1 MLIGALSPAAR
12 VIGRLGPAI
21 EKYLAVIEALLIVI
35 EVGPEFVAVA
45 AITLLVPGTT
55 LPKFRLLAP
64 IVRMLVCDCFGL
76 SAFMT
81 WHPLKKGKETS
92 STVAAIC
99 ANCFEKIVVV
109 AVFRM
114 MTMRPS
120 PLGCI
125 PRTRGRLLDG
135 SVAFL

>member
-35 EVGPEFVAVA
+35 DVGPEFVAVA
-45 AITLLVPGTT
+45 AITLLVPGAT

-76 SAFMT
+76 AAFMT
-81 WHPLKKGKETS
+81 WHPLNKKKQARTS
-92 STVAAIC
+92 TLVAIC
-99 ANCFEKIVVV
+99 ANCFEKIVVI

-114 MTMRPS
+114 MTLRPP

-125 PRTRGRLLDG
+125 LKTL
-135 SVAFL
+135 